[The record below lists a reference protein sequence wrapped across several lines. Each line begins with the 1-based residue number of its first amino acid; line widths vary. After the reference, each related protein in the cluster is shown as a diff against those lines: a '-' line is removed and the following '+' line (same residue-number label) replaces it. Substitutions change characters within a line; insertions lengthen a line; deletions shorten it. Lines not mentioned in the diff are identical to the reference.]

1 MMIIL
6 EVLSLLLTVK
16 IMNFVVTAVLLTL
29 PLVSTKQVTYTITTS
44 VKKLNWMIKRQKKIK
59 KNRCFSFKFCVIK
72 QTY

>member
-44 VKKLNWMIKRQKKIK
+44 VTKLNWMIKRQKMI
-59 KNRCFSFKFCVIK
+59 
-72 QTY
+72 